1 MFQAIS
7 PWTIDCNSFITD
19 YDWEFS
25 RNKDYLADE
34 EPLPEDYYEDYD
46 EVLIGEEIPEE
57 ELEELVE
64 EIITL
69 RSIDRKEFEDLAR
82 SQGTQIALE
91 KFALRE
97 YSRKKLG
104 RKLTEKEKEQRKR
117 DRLHANIDNWEVD
130 LRRVI

>member
-1 MFQAIS
+1 M
-7 PWTIDCNSFITD
+7 
-19 YDWEFS
+19 
-25 RNKDYLADE
+25 
-34 EPLPEDYYEDYD
+34 PEDYYEDYD

-130 LRRVI
+130 LRRVL